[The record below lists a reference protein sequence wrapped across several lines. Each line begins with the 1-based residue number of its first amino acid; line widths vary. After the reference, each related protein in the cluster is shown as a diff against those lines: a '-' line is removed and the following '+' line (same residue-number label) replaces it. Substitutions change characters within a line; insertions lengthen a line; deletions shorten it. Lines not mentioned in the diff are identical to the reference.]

1 MTIKAVLFDLG
12 GTLLDYNWKH
22 PAEIQQKVLF
32 SLGISRSFD
41 EVKTAFLKAEKEAE
55 DLNLF
60 SLFGKMDLKEWGS
73 QWDALILKHLGIV
86 ENMELARI
94 VQSKW
99 NDFTNFTLCPET
111 KDVLVKLQQ
120 RLKLGL
126 ISNGYE
132 EDIHFFLERAG
143 LAKSIFD
150 IIVGVDT
157 AKCMKPHP
165 DIFKYALKKLKVR
178 PEEAIFVGDEVALDY
193 KGAKNV
199 GMKALLIDRTEK
211 QKQGGLRTIKNLKEI
226 LSQIK

>member
-1 MTIKAVLFDLG
+1 LFDLG
-12 GTLLDYNWKH
+12 GTLLDYNWQH
-22 PAEIQQKVLF
+22 PAEIHQKVLF

-60 SLFGKMDLKEWGS
+60 SSFGKMELKKWGS

-86 ENMELARI
+86 ENMELGRI

-111 KDVLVKLQQ
+111 KNVLVRLKQ
-120 RLKLGL
+120 RGLKLGL

-132 EDIHFFLERAG
+132 EDIHFFLEKAG
-143 LAKSIFD
+143 LEKSTFN

-157 AKCMKPHP
+157 VKCMKPHP
-165 DIFKYALKKLKVR
+165 DIFKYALNKLKVK
-178 PEEAIFVGDEVALDY
+178 PEETMYVGDELEVDY

-199 GMKALLIDRTEK
+199 GMRALLIDRTEK
-211 QKQGGLRTIKNLKEI
+211 QKQNNLRTIKNLKEV
-226 LSQIK
+226 LSQIY